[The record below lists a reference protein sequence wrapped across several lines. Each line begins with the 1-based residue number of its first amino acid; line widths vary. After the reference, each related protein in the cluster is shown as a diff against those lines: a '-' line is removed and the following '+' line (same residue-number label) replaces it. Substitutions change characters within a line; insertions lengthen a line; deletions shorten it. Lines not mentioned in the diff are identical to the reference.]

1 MTTTPLDGSRL
12 SRYRQGVTEL
22 GRLQK
27 TAKGAPAYS
36 RWINRW
42 MGRRLAAAAAVA
54 GLTPNTVTGL
64 SAVAT
69 FAGIGL
75 LALAEPTPVVS
86 VLIGLLLV
94 LGYALDAADGQLA
107 RLQGSGSAAG
117 EWLDHAVDAVKT
129 SVLHLAV
136 LVSWFRFTD
145 LDTAWLLV
153 PLGYQVVASV
163 FFFTMIL
170 TDQLRRSLRKQ
181 TGMFMA
187 ADGSSSTA
195 YSLAV
200 LPTDYGLLC
209 VVLGLVA
216 WPAVFVPAYGLLFL
230 ANAGFVALALPKW
243 YREIRRLAPA
253 PAAPAAPGAA
263 ARRAPAEHH

>member
-1 MTTTPLDGSRL
+1 MTTTTPPGSGRAA
-12 SRYRQGVTEL
+12 RYRHGVAEL

-54 GLTPNTVTGL
+54 GLTPNGVTAL

-69 FAGIGL
+69 FAGIAL
-75 LALAEPTPVVS
+75 LFLAEPTPLVS
-86 VLIGLLLV
+86 VAIGLLLV

-117 EWLDHAVDAVKT
+117 EWLDHAVDAIKT
-129 SVLHLAV
+129 SMLHLAV

-153 PLGYQVVASV
+153 PLGFQVVASV

-170 TDQLRRSLRKQ
+170 TDQLRRSLRRQ
-181 TGMFMA
+181 SGMFMA
-187 ADGSSSTA
+187 SDGSSSTA

-216 WPAVFVPAYGLLFL
+216 WPAVFVPLYALLFV

-243 YREIRRLAPA
+243 YREIRR
-253 PAAPAAPGAA
+253 AARAA
-263 ARRAPAEHH
+263 AGSDVAAH

>member
-1 MTTTPLDGSRL
+1 MSATHHDRTPAGHPDAPPDDDSR
-12 SRYRQGVTEL
+12 
-22 GRLQK
+22 
-27 TAKGAPAYS
+27 
-36 RWINRW
+36 
-42 MGRRLAAAAAVA
+42 
-54 GLTPNTVTGL
+54 
-64 SAVAT
+64 
-69 FAGIGL
+69 
-75 LALAEPTPVVS
+75 
-86 VLIGLLLV
+86 
-94 LGYALDAADGQLA
+94 LA

-136 LVSWFRFTD
+136 LLSWYRFTD
-145 LDTAWLLV
+145 LGDAWLLV
-153 PLGYQVVASV
+153 PLGFQVVASV

-170 TDQLRRSLRKQ
+170 TDQIRRSLR
-181 TGMFMA
+181 GRAGGEMFMA

-216 WPAVFVPAYGLLFL
+216 WPALFVPVYSLLFV

-243 YREIRRLAPA
+243 YREIRRAVR
-253 PAAPAAPGAA
+253 
-263 ARRAPAEHH
+263 ARAEQTR